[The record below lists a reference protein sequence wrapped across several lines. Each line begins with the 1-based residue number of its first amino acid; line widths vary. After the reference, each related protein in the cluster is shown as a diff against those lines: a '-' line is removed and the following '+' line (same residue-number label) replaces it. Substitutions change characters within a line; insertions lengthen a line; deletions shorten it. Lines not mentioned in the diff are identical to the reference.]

1 MRRALSPSQLSWHW
15 PHKGIPLAQGIAAS
29 SPKENHNPG
38 YWPFQA
44 HNFFGQLPLPCSIWC
59 HLHPPTACSL
69 ADSHDPQCQ
78 PWLPFFKKIRICAAL
93 HCCWEFHKS
102 HQWSLRTEWLSPPKL
117 SIQVPCI
124 FAYGFPAST
133 SCGMHVYLCPAP
145 VNCMGTHNPTRAINK
160 LSINLTI
167 RT

>member
-1 MRRALSPSQLSWHW
+1 MRWALSPSQLSWHW

-69 ADSHDPQCQ
+69 AASHDPQCQ
-78 PWLPFFKKIRICAAL
+78 PWPSMSAMTPIFKK
-93 HCCWEFHKS
+93 KS
-102 HQWSLRTEWLSPPKL
+102 RFVL
-117 SIQVPCI
+117 
-124 FAYGFPAST
+124 
-133 SCGMHVYLCPAP
+133 LCTVAE
-145 VNCMGTHNPTRAINK
+145 N
-160 LSINLTI
+160 SINPISGHWGQGGCLLPNYPSRCHASLLMVSLSLLHVECMCI
-167 RT
+167 YVLHL

>member
-59 HLHPPTACSL
+59 RLHPPTACSL
-69 ADSHDPQCQ
+69 ADSMTLNVSHDSH
-78 PWLPFFKKIRICAAL
+78 FFKK
-93 HCCWEFHKS
+93 S
-102 HQWSLRTEWLSPPKL
+102 
-117 SIQVPCI
+117 
-124 FAYGFPAST
+124 GF
-133 SCGMHVYLCPAP
+133 VLLCTVAE
-145 VNCMGTHNPTRAINK
+145 N
-160 LSINLTI
+160 SINPISGHWGQSGCLLPNYPSRCHASLLMGSLLLLHVECMCI
-167 RT
+167 YVLHW